1 MFQHA
6 CLFLWKESIENN
18 FIESDSF
25 LKFGYFTDSAVK
37 AEILVFEECFFCHSR
52 VNLVLLN
59 GFAAAVEVVLLKH
72 DLKAVLGHPLRAVG
86 RGQDPSLV
94 DERAAAEVVV
104 LVRVSERGLQ
114 AGNPGELVRGGV
126 VSADYVW
133 PNLSSIFRV
142 VAKVKPTSAAYAF
155 QDVCQVLVWFS
166 HVGWFFSFRRWFVG
180 IVHIGVEVNGRRGQG
195 DTAD

>member
-1 MFQHA
+1 M
-6 CLFLWKESIENN
+6 
-18 FIESDSF
+18 
-25 LKFGYFTDSAVK
+25 
-37 AEILVFEECFFCHSR
+37 
-52 VNLVLLN
+52 
-59 GFAAAVEVVLLKH
+59 LLKH

-180 IVHIGVEVNGRRGQG
+180 IVHIGVEVNGRPGQR
-195 DTAD
+195 DTADYNRVRVEKVRIMRTKVDNSTTLPKKSRNVHPIKVTSDEI